1 MLEDKNDSDFQD
13 FEVLDNVIDVTQQP
27 ERSYFKSIL
36 LLLLLIAFTLVSL
49 ISLYNYLKQ
58 APTNFPINTE
68 IVIEPGTS
76 VKQIINLAKRENLI
90 RSELAMYLELRLSNN
105 GTLLKAGTYT
115 FTEPKSLEELIEKL
129 IAGGQRS
136 DLVRFTHIEGET
148 VEQLAQRAEQSLL
161 DFDAGVFLA
170 LAKSSEGS
178 LFPETY
184 LIPRD
189 FSEED
194 LFLKLKKTFSEKL
207 EPYQDEIEN
216 NKLTLEK
223 IIILASILEREA
235 NSPESKKMV
244 AGILLNRL
252 EIGMALQVDAS
263 IGYVLD
269 KPLSQL
275 TAKDLEIDSLYNT
288 YLYPGLTPTPISNPG
303 LESILAVLRPTVS
316 EYMFYITGDDG
327 NFYYAETFDGH
338 RVNITRYL
346 R

>member
-1 MLEDKNDSDFQD
+1 MLEENNDFDIKD
-13 FEVLDNVIDVTQQP
+13 FEVLDDNVETKKLP
-27 ERSYFKSIL
+27 KRSYLKIILLIL
-36 LLLLLIAFTLVSL
+36 LLVVFTLVSL
-49 ISLYNYLKQ
+49 LSLYFYLKQ
-58 APTNFPINTE
+58 APADFPINTE
-68 IVIEPGTS
+68 IVIEPGAS
-76 VKQIINLAKRENLI
+76 VKQIINLAKSENLI

-105 GTLLKAGTYT
+105 GSLLKAGTYT
-115 FTEPKSLEELIEKL
+115 FTEPRSLEELIEKL

-161 DFDAGVFLA
+161 DFDASKFLS

-184 LIPRD
+184 LIPRN
-189 FSEED
+189 FSEEA
-194 LFLKLKKTFSEKL
+194 LFLKLQKTFTEKL
-207 EPYQDEIEN
+207 EPYLDEIEN
-216 NKLTLEK
+216 SNLTREEV
-223 IIILASILEREA
+223 IILASILEREA
-235 NSPESKKMV
+235 NSPESKKVV

-275 TAKDLEIDSLYNT
+275 TPEDLEIDSLYNT

-303 LESILAVLRPTVS
+303 LESIIAVLRPTVS
-316 EYMFYITGDDG
+316 EYMFYITGNDG

-338 RVNITRYL
+338 RANINRYL